1 MIVTQILVLSNFA
14 CKYNFQLSKKK
25 LDNFSRMLLVSI
37 VLIIN
42 KYYLQK
48 KLSFAYFLIFNNNN
62 IKRFYINIEQIHQLK
77 FKKLDSFF
85 FYSNKTK
92 QDEVF

>member
-1 MIVTQILVLSNFA
+1 M
-14 CKYNFQLSKKK
+14 KKSPK
-25 LDNFSRMLLVSI
+25 
-37 VLIIN
+37 IIN
-42 KYYLQK
+42 ADISFDDRGEIIHCNNFDFK
-48 KLSFAYFLIFNNNN
+48 KNN

-92 QDEVF
+92 KKI

>member
-48 KLSFAYFLIFNNNN
+48 N
-62 IKRFYINIEQIHQLK
+62 
-77 FKKLDSFF
+77 
-85 FYSNKTK
+85 
-92 QDEVF
+92 